1 MPAKL
6 QKKLQEHEFYCVSCR
21 KRVKIDS
28 ADMCVD
34 IIKKKK
40 VRGGVP
46 ALRGICYKC
55 DANVIKFIKVDKKA
69 QMVDK
74 YGRC

>member
-6 QKKLQEHEFYCVSCR
+6 QKKLKEQEFYCVSCR
-21 KRVKIDS
+21 KRVKIEHD
-28 ADMCVD
+28 DICVD
-34 IIKKKK
+34 VIKNKK
-40 VRGGVP
+40 VRGGIP
-46 ALRGICYKC
+46 ALRGICQKC